1 MYLVTTETIA
11 DQKISEVKGAIFNE
25 TSDFREHRKGR
36 ISGIKGIFGGKST
49 TYSDEYSKGRKL
61 ALVELEQQAHRL
73 SANAI
78 VSTHISYNQFVN
90 SDIMLIVVT
99 ASGTAGCC

>member
-25 TSDFREHRKGR
+25 QVISVNIVKDA

-49 TYSDEYSKGRKL
+49 KGRKL
-61 ALVELEQQAHRL
+61 ALAELEQQAHRL

-78 VSTHISYNQFVN
+78 VNTHISYNQFVN

-99 ASGTAGCC
+99 ASGTAVVIED

>member
-1 MYLVTTETIA
+1 MVLKGYLAENLLLILMNIQA
-11 DQKISEVKGAIFNE
+11 EGNWLF
-25 TSDFREHRKGR
+25 
-36 ISGIKGIFGGKST
+36 
-49 TYSDEYSKGRKL
+49 L
-61 ALVELEQQAHRL
+61 ELESQARSL

-78 VSTHISYNQFVN
+78 INTRVSYNQFVN